1 MTDPSHGNSKR
12 STPCLVSSHHSF
24 NASPITAGCANS
36 ATPCS
41 SRWTAPSSG
50 TSSPVDGAPAGAT
63 HKCRTPSGAR
73 HNHDDATIRGLSDT
87 LCCWRSD
94 LSVCWLGKIGV
105 IGGRVCLVPVNTA
118 SRARVQ
124 LPHDRVTGH
133 RGLALAL
140 MGAATSLCSGNG
152 GGFAALEASPR
163 RVAGVSRL

>member
-1 MTDPSHGNSKR
+1 MRDGAIMVLRRGDRSIARTRRGAHHVSFRRITHSTLHPSPR
-12 STPCLVSSHHSF
+12 
-24 NASPITAGCANS
+24 NASTTQPAAVLDG
-36 ATPCS
+36 
-41 SRWTAPSSG
+41 PSLLRKPRCPLTG
-50 TSSPVDGAPAGAT
+50 RRKGK

-94 LSVCWLGKIGV
+94 LSECWLGKIGV

-140 MGAATSLCSGNG
+140 MGAAI
-152 GGFAALEASPR
+152 
-163 RVAGVSRL
+163 